1 MSSYFPAL
9 PCGSTQDCWNAVA
22 SANVI
27 CDSSVG
33 LCACSS
39 DYSLSG
45 APACLDATAA
55 SQGTRT
61 ALGISLALTV
71 VTVVRFAY
79 NLARALYFKRWVFE
93 PAGVSFALTW
103 FALIGM
109 LVTCAGRFAQAFV
122 WSPALAIVTESAF
135 IATVVLLLP
144 AVLLMEAT
152 FVDATRL
159 IPKFNSKKRM
169 FQIVL
174 VPLVGLLVLGA
185 ALAALLPA
193 LAMAWQLTVALT
205 FSALTVTSVMAPSY
219 LYVRMAHLLFVN
231 NHREAPPVTVLIRA
245 IASEVVCGTRAMKR
259 AMGLYDDDDSDWD
272 DEGSKDSKSHNSKP
286 SEPGGRLSKRLSKML
301 RPPSRKELQP
311 AHDIIVNTASTHA
324 VGARGAAPSDFPESS
339 KLRKFFLGNNDQQHT
354 FQAKQRD
361 NNTIRF
367 LSRATRMSFNLAL
380 SLLFFSCF
388 SFALFA
394 WMFAAPAVDLSPDV
408 SRIAVFYSGAD
419 ICLTLAMY
427 RLLWFLTKKCVSRV
441 CVCAHC
447 GARCG

>member
-1 MSSYFPAL
+1 MSSYFPAPL
-9 PCGSTQDCWNAVA
+9 CGSTQDCWKAISN
-22 SANVI
+22 ANVI
-27 CDSSVG
+27 CDTSVG

-39 DYSLSG
+39 DYGLSG
-45 APACLDATAA
+45 APDCLDSTAA
-55 SQGTRT
+55 SLGTRI
-61 ALGISLALTV
+61 ALGVSLALTI

-79 NLARALYFKRWVFE
+79 NLARALYYKRWIFE

-103 FALIGM
+103 FALVGM
-109 LVTCAGRFAQAFV
+109 LVTCAGRFAQAYE
-122 WSPALAIVTESAF
+122 WSQSLAIMTEAAF
-135 IATVVLLLP
+135 IATVVFLLP

-159 IPKFNSKKRM
+159 VPKFNSKKKM

-193 LAMAWQLTVALT
+193 LAMAWQLTVAIV
-205 FSALTVTSVMAPSY
+205 FSALTVTSVMAPSF

-231 NHREAPPVTVLIRA
+231 NHRQAPPVSVLIKA
-245 IASEVVCGTRAMKR
+245 IASEVFCGTRAMKR
-259 AMGLYDDDDSDWD
+259 AMGLYDDDSDWED
-272 DEGSKDSKSHNSKP
+272 DGSKDSKSHNSKP
-286 SEPGGRLSKRLSKML
+286 SDPGGRLSKRLSKLL

-311 AHDIIVNTASTHA
+311 AHDIIVNTH
-324 VGARGAAPSDFPESS
+324 GAAPSDFPESS
-339 KLRKFFLGNNDQQHT
+339 KLRKFFLGNNDQQRT
-354 FQAKQRD
+354 FQARQRD

-394 WMFAAPAVDLSPDV
+394 WMYAAPAVDLAPDV
-408 SRIAVFYSGAD
+408 SRIAVFYAGAD

-427 RLLWFLTKKCVSRV
+427 RLLWFLNKKYVFLS
-441 CVCAHC
+441 ALSLSL
-447 GARCG
+447 ARSLAFVHLYFI